1 MNLVKINHQL
11 PDLLISVCD
20 VTTKM
25 AETLRSYLGAD
36 QLISPPAGDHVTNLQ
51 MTGNQYL
58 DAALMSTR
66 VEDLPGF
73 R

>member
-36 QLISPPAGDHVTNLQ
+36 QLISSAVGHVACMQ
-51 MTGNQYL
+51 TGNHYL
-58 DAALMSTR
+58 DTALMSTKI
-66 VEDLPGF
+66 EDLPGY